1 MFFEKCSFLKK
12 ILDLWQNFLI
22 FPLFFKL
29 HKQINPIL
37 QKDILYLFSCTILG
51 SFALSKTGY
60 KRIYFDASEWSQYIS
75 KTTLFQSK
83 SVIECGSACVAFG
96 GCVLFV
102 RDKESENCY
111 LGHLDNVDTNYL
123 TVESQEEEPQ
133 AVYLDLNTIGKLIF
147 LNLRFSKKYLGK

>member
-1 MFFEKCSFLKK
+1 MCL
-12 ILDLWQNFLI
+12 
-22 FPLFFKL
+22 
-29 HKQINPIL
+29 
-37 QKDILYLFSCTILG
+37 LG
-51 SFALSKTGY
+51 SFALLKTGY

-102 RDKESENCY
+102 REKESENCY

-147 LNLRFSKKYLGK
+147 ETWDIQKIFWVSIQYNRR

>member
-1 MFFEKCSFLKK
+1 MCL
-12 ILDLWQNFLI
+12 
-22 FPLFFKL
+22 
-29 HKQINPIL
+29 
-37 QKDILYLFSCTILG
+37 LG
-51 SFALSKTGY
+51 SFALLKTGY

-102 RDKESENCY
+102 REKESENCY

-147 LNLRFSKKYLGK
+147 ET